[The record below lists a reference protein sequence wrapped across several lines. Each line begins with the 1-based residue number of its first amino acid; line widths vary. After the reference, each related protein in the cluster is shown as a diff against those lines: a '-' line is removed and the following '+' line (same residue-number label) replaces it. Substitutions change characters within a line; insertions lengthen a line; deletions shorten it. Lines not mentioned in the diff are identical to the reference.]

1 MTNLGRS
8 LVQLRGS
15 LLVHFY
21 ALGLARYYDLSPATG
36 SRSVASRRE
45 RAGSARP
52 KQQRIAAKAAYGPP
66 DLLSIIASDTT
77 ALAVATQAESV
88 MHNNKIAITR
98 FLPLTLATAVAL
110 ATAQQAAA
118 EIVLYD
124 KDDTTFSTDG
134 YINAFYVNSDVDR
147 DGEQFDRRQSRVKM
161 GFLPNWIGFNF
172 GKQIDGLKLTGRS
185 SFWVTINDSETN
197 GTDTAIDVRQFY
209 GTVSSP
215 EWGEVLVGKD
225 FGLFSRSNIFLD
237 ELLAGYGNVSDTL
250 GLVDGNGVS
259 FGNIGTGYP
268 YPFPTSQITYR
279 NNNLAEGLRVA
290 VGIMDPVDTNDDS
303 PTGKAYQENPR
314 FESEVSYQFDLGGS
328 TIYTWVNGAYQTSE
342 NTDDT
347 VDKVTSKG
355 LGYGVQAKFGG
366 LSLTGSGFQ
375 AKGINP
381 FFTNNLGEPTLRDI
395 DSDGYLLQGSYT
407 WGKNRVALS
416 YGKTEDDGNGLGVA
430 ADYETRGIAYFRTIN
445 DNLKLVA
452 EYNQYQIDA
461 AAGSG
466 LNEDTDTFAVG
477 AVLSW

>member
-1 MTNLGRS
+1 
-8 LVQLRGS
+8 
-15 LLVHFY
+15 
-21 ALGLARYYDLSPATG
+21 
-36 SRSVASRRE
+36 
-45 RAGSARP
+45 
-52 KQQRIAAKAAYGPP
+52 
-66 DLLSIIASDTT
+66 
-77 ALAVATQAESV
+77 
-88 MHNNKIAITR
+88 MHNNKIATIR
-98 FLPLTLATAVAL
+98 LLPLTLTAAVAL

-124 KDDTTFSTDG
+124 QDDTTFSTDG

-147 DGEQFDRRQSRVKM
+147 EGELNDRRQSRVKM

-172 GKQIDGLKLTGRS
+172 GKQIDDLKLGGRS

-197 GTDTAIDVRQFY
+197 GTATAIDVRQFY
-209 GTVSSP
+209 GTVASP

-250 GLVDGNGVS
+250 GLVDGTGVS

-279 NNNLAEGLRVA
+279 NNNLAEGLRFA

-303 PTGKAYQENPR
+303 AVGRSYQEEPR
-314 FESEVSYQFDLGGS
+314 FESEVSYQFDLGGA
-328 TIYTWVNGAYQTSE
+328 TIYSWLNGAYQTSD
-342 NTDDT
+342 NTDSS
-347 VDKVTSKG
+347 VDSVTSQG
-355 LGYGVQAKFGG
+355 LGYGVQAKMAGF
-366 LSLTGSGFQ
+366 SVTASGFQ
-375 AKGINP
+375 AEGINP
-381 FFTNNLGEPTLRDI
+381 FFTNNAGEATLREI
-395 DSDGYLLQGSYT
+395 DSDGYLLQGSYSF
-407 WGKNRVALS
+407 GKNRVALS
-416 YGKTEDDGNGLGVA
+416 YGKTEDDGNGLGSA

-466 LNEDTDTFAVG
+466 LGEDTDTFAVG